1 MTPALILPTYALASL
16 LFTTLAL
23 HRWRRGPEEDGGR
36 GVVAGLALTAL
47 WALAVA
53 GIGAGDVAALVTEG
67 ARDLAWLWV
76 IALLARRGGGLG
88 TARGAAFV
96 VAACLPA
103 LLAAVALAQAI
114 DGAAH
119 APALFF
125 SIWSL
130 RLLIALAWLILLFG
144 AVPAQ
149 GPARLAAALA
159 MLWSVDLFVFAAAPV
174 AGWPE
179 TLILARGIGVVAVG
193 AAFALAATPRTDR
206 TFHVSPGLRL
216 RLLAG
221 AALIAYVGTVV
232 AATGL
237 AGAVAGAH
245 ARAVQTA
252 IVVGAAAT
260 LAALISTPWLRAWT
274 RVVVEKHLFGHRYD
288 YRNAWRRFT
297 DTLGA
302 PGEDGPLESRVVQA
316 TADLLDAPAGLLLTA
331 DDDRLLAAGEWRWH
345 GETGGVDAELT
356 RHLAATGRIIE
367 LDRVRDGSAPDGD
380 RAGIPAWM
388 IADPRGWALVPL
400 IHVGTLVG
408 AILLARPPVARRLDW
423 EDFDLLRVCGA
434 QAASYLAED
443 RAHAALADA
452 ERFDEF
458 NRRFAFILH
467 DIKNLGSQLTLVA
480 RNAER
485 HADNPEFRA
494 DMVATLTE
502 SADRMTALI
511 ARLSREPAPAE
522 RSAVV
527 DPAALATR
535 AVEQARG
542 THAVHIVANWAVP
555 AMADAAGLVQAL
567 GHLVRN
573 AVEASPV
580 DAPVLVSIGT
590 VGGRAVI
597 EVVDRGCGMSPA
609 FMRDQLFRPFGSSK
623 PGGFGLGAY
632 EARRLVRAMNGTLD
646 VDSREGEGTRF
657 RITLP
662 LAPDFTDAL
671 ERAA

>member
-1 MTPALILPTYALASL
+1 VTPALILWTHALASF
-16 LFTTLAL
+16 LFTMLAL
-23 HRWRRGPEEDGGR
+23 HRWRRGGGG
-36 GVVAGLALTAL
+36 GVVVALALTAL

-53 GIGAGDVAALVTEG
+53 GIGPGDVAALVTEA

-76 IALLARRGGGLG
+76 IAVLARRGGGLSA
-88 TARGAAFV
+88 ARGAAFAV
-96 VAACLPA
+96 VACLPVI
-103 LLAAVALAQAI
+103 LAAIALAQAV
-114 DGAAH
+114 DAAAH
-119 APALFF
+119 APAMFF

-130 RLLIALAWLILLFG
+130 RLLIALAGLILLFG

-174 AGWPE
+174 TGWPD
-179 TLILARGIGVVAVG
+179 TLILARGVGAVAVG
-193 AAFALAATPRTDR
+193 AAFALAAAPRSDR
-206 TFHVSPGLRL
+206 RFHVSPDLRL

-221 AALIAYVGTVV
+221 AALIAYIGAVV
-232 AATGL
+232 AATGIVSAL
-237 AGAVAGAH
+237 AGAH

-252 IVVGAAAT
+252 IVVGAAAALAT
-260 LAALISTPWLRAWT
+260 LVSTPWLRAWT

-288 YRNAWRRFT
+288 YRTAWRRFT

-302 PGEDGPLESRVVQA
+302 PGEDGPLGSRVVQA

-331 DDDRLLAAGEWRWH
+331 DDHRLFAVDEWRWNGDNGDA
-345 GETGGVDAELT
+345 GETLS

-367 LDRVRDGSAPDGD
+367 LDRVRDGSAPESD
-380 RAGIPAWM
+380 RAGVPAWM
-388 IADPRGWALVPL
+388 TADPRGWALVPL

-408 AILLARPPVARRLDW
+408 AILLARPPVARPLDW

-485 HADNPEFRA
+485 HADNPAFRA

-502 SADRMTALI
+502 AADRMTMLI
-511 ARLSREPAPAE
+511 ARLSRDPASAE

-527 DPAALATR
+527 DLAVLATC
-535 AVEQARG
+535 AIEQARG
-542 THAVHIVANWAVP
+542 RHPVSVAVDSPVP
-555 AMADAAGLVQAL
+555 AVADAVGLVQAL

-573 AVEASPV
+573 AVEASPA
-580 DAPVLVSIGT
+580 DAPVLVSVGT
-590 VGGRAVI
+590 AGDRAVI
-597 EVVDRGCGMSPA
+597 EVVDRGGGMSPG
-609 FMRDQLFRPFGSSK
+609 FVRDQLFRSFTSSK

-632 EARRLVRAMNGTLD
+632 EARRLVRAMDGTLD

-662 LAPDFTDAL
+662 APPAL